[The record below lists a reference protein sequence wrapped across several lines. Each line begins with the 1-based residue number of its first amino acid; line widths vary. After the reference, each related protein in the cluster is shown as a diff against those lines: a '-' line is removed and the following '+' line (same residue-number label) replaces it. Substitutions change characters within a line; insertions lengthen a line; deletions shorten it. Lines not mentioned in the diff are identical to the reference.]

1 MHLTQNWFFMQINFS
16 GKRWSIQIKD
26 GNVKCVTKC
35 FKTFECTKMSH
46 LLVWTEAFGLIKR
59 CIQWKLA
66 TIYVLESISTS
77 YFKHLLTK
85 HFICSW
91 RIYALTT
98 TINKQQVICHSPVR
112 RWVNFI
118 CFCYQ
123 STAVI
128 CDHWCYLAYRIPL
141 NSQHTACLRTV
152 YTLNSF
158 AFSEFNYTGNPC
170 VNLISNA

>member
-16 GKRWSIQIKD
+16 EKRWSIQIKD

-35 FKTFECTKMSH
+35 IKTFECTKMSH
-46 LLVWTEAFGLIKR
+46 LLVWTEAFSHIKR

-66 TIYVLESISTS
+66 TIYVLESISTP
-77 YFKHLLTK
+77 YLKHLLTK

-128 CDHWCYLAYRIPL
+128 CDHWITWLTAYL
-141 NSQHTACLRTV
+141 S
-152 YTLNSF
+152 TLNIQH
-158 AFSEFNYTGNPC
+158 AC
-170 VNLISNA
+170 VLCILWIHSHFQSSITQEIRAWI